1 MAIPTL
7 RRSCVI
13 ALLLC
18 AAAPSLPARD
28 PGPTAP
34 PNREIQALAREIFA
48 WRARTQPCTGDDIP
62 RLERPAGWQPDFSP
76 NALAASRA
84 ALAAFTARLEALP
97 AEAWSRSDSVDYL
110 LLRSALER
118 VRWELDI
125 LKLPHRDP
133 AFYVQQTLGSLYEL
147 LLIGSPMTEARMTEV
162 ITRLRAIPK
171 TLQDAKVNLDAPVQ
185 PFARTALSDLE
196 GVRERLRVVGNSLV
210 EIASPAQRKDLEHA
224 IQEAAVALEEYAG
237 WLRAGLARMEPAFS
251 PGRDR
256 YLSYLRAIALNPLTP
271 EEMLVLGRA
280 EVDRAVVFEALE
292 RNRNSVLPEPQ
303 IFATIEDQIEQCR
316 KDEIAIRAFLREKNL
331 LTIPA
336 WLRHYGNRPTP
347 PQVQALAHLGVP
359 DDLTSESRLDED
371 AFAYIPPPAPGLSYF
386 RKACAL
392 DPRPIIIHE
401 GVPGHFFQMALS
413 WAHENPVRR
422 RYVDSGPNE
431 GWGFYV
437 EEMMLQAGIFDDDRP
452 RTREIIYNFMRL
464 RALRVE
470 VDIRLALGEFTLEEG
485 GDYLARMVPMDRAT
499 AVDEARFFAA
509 TPGQAITY
517 QIGKIQIQKFLRDAR
532 AVLAERFNLREFHD
546 YVAKNGNVPIALQ
559 RWEYLGLRDEID
571 VLWPRRGK

>member
-1 MAIPTL
+1 MAVTTL
-7 RRSCVI
+7 RRLCVI

-18 AAAPSLPARD
+18 AAAPSLPGRESA
-28 PGPTAP
+28 PP
-34 PNREIQALAREIFA
+34 PNRELQALAGEFFA

-62 RLERPAGWQPDFSP
+62 RLERPAGWHPDYSP
-76 NALAASRA
+76 GALAASRT
-84 ALAAFTARLEALP
+84 ALAAFTARLGALP
-97 AEAWSRSDSVDYL
+97 AVAWSRSDSVDYL
-110 LLRSALER
+110 LLRSMMER

-133 AFYVQQTLGSLYEL
+133 AFYVHQTLGSVYEL
-147 LLIGSPMTEARMTEV
+147 LLIGSPMTERRMAEV
-162 ITRLRAIPK
+162 ITRLRAIPR
-171 TLQDAKVNLDAPVQ
+171 TVQDAKVNLHAPVRS
-185 PFARTALSDLE
+185 FARTALSDLE
-196 GVRERLRVVGNSLV
+196 GVRERLGEVGKSLK
-210 EIASPAQRKDLEHA
+210 ALAAPARQKDLEHA

-237 WLRAGLARMEPAFS
+237 WLRAGLERMQTAFS
-251 PGRDR
+251 PLRDH
-256 YLSYLRAIALNPLTP
+256 YLHYLRAIALNPLSP
-271 EEMLVLGRA
+271 EEMLVMGRA
-280 EVDRAVVFEALE
+280 EYDRAVVFETLE
-292 RNRNSVLPEPQ
+292 RNRNSALPEPQ

-331 LTIPA
+331 LTIPG

-347 PQVQALAHLGVP
+347 PQVQALSHMGVP

-401 GVPGHFFQMALS
+401 GIPGHYFQMALS

-437 EEMMLQAGIFDDDRP
+437 EEMMLQAGLFDDDRP

-485 GDYLARMVPMDRAT
+485 GDYLARMVPMDQAT
-499 AVDEARFFAA
+499 AVDEAGFFAA

-532 AVLAERFNLREFHD
+532 VVLAERFNLREFHD

-571 VLWPRRGK
+571 VLWPSPGK